1 LLSSGLAVLAVA
13 AALFAASPAEDSPV
27 LWPEEERQFFLDG
40 PGFLLS
46 EGARQELLSLDS
58 DARTRAIGLFLAQD
72 PDGETEINE
81 LVEGIERRRR
91 LAIADAATFLDDRA
105 RVLFLHGRPVER
117 MTVECGSTFVPI
129 EIWTVSPS
137 VSARRLVF
145 YRPAPTQPYRLWI
158 PLDSKR
164 ALYTSE
170 MEYWLDQYEELRGRI
185 RSRRFDLITCSE
197 TKLIDEVT
205 GIKGLTDYQDG
216 RPDSGELRKVLE
228 PPIDLADWA
237 TRAARTPEASTSEAS
252 TSEAGASDAAELR
265 SLEIEDAVVLFP
277 DRVQQRIVT
286 RFLITL
292 PADVD
297 LGTIT
302 DDETIEH
309 RLAVEGLVE
318 SGGEVL
324 ETFRV
329 RFKLPVHDDGLLKAL
344 AIERK
349 LRPAREYLVRLHLVD
364 EADGTEARVARGF
377 RVPTQPQ
384 AVEEPPVPEGVVVA
398 LGEELAQKRLAGK
411 DSLLI
416 VPPENDIILGVWRA
430 EALVTGER
438 IDKVVFL
445 VDDET
450 QLTRTR
456 APYSAEVRLAQ
467 FPTEQIIRA
476 EGYDSSGEL
485 VASDEV
491 VINQPRGAFKVR
503 ILEPA
508 RGAPIG
514 TRITA
519 RAEVVVPDERR
530 VTKVEFFIDDELRHS
545 RDKVPWQT
553 QLEIGETGA
562 LSYLTVVAVL
572 DDGSRAEQ
580 VRFLNA
586 PSYLEE
592 VDVNLVEVLTTV
604 LDRSNRP
611 MSGLTREEFEVLEDG
626 RQQRIEKFELV
637 EDLPL
642 SIGFAID
649 TSGSMEMALPEAQK
663 AAIGFLEN
671 LITPRDKVF
680 AVGFSGEPVLLIPPT
695 DDVRAVADALGDL
708 RSMGWTAL
716 HDAVVS
722 SLYYFRGT
730 RGRKA
735 LILLSDGD
743 DSASYYPFR
752 DALEYARRS
761 GVVIYSV
768 GIGVPGVKTGIRRK
782 LHGLAEETGGRN
794 FMIQRAEDL
803 DDVYRSIEEELR
815 SQYLVT
821 YSSDGT
827 GGVDTF
833 RTIEVKVRKGKL
845 KTRAVRGYYPS

>member
-1 LLSSGLAVLAVA
+1 MRRRFLLSSSIAVIAVA
-13 AALFAASPAEDSPV
+13 AVVIAASPIGDSPV
-27 LWPEEERQFFLDG
+27 LWPENEREFVLDG
-40 PGFLLS
+40 PGLLLS
-46 EGARQELLSLDS
+46 QEARQELL
-58 DARTRAIGLFLAQD
+58 GLASEERRRVIDEFLAQD
-72 PDGETEINE
+72 PIEETEINE
-81 LVEGIERRRR
+81 LRVGIERRRR
-91 LAIADAATFLDDRA
+91 LAISEASTFLDDRA
-105 RVLFLHGRPVER
+105 RALFLHGPPIDR
-117 MTVECGSTFVPI
+117 TKVECGATFVPL
-129 EIWTVSPS
+129 EVWTVSAA
-137 VSARRLVF
+137 VSSRRLVF
-145 YRPAPTQPYRLWI
+145 YRPEATQPYRLWI

-170 MEYWLDQYEELRGRI
+170 MEYWLEQYEELRSRI
-185 RSRRFDLITCSE
+185 RSKRFDLITCSE

-205 GIKGLTDYQDG
+205 GIKGLTGYQDG
-216 RPDSGELRKVLE
+216 RPDTGELRRVLE
-228 PPIDLADWA
+228 APADLAAWS
-237 TRAARTPEASTSEAS
+237 RMAAGTPE
-252 TSEAGASDAAELR
+252 GPQPGL
-265 SLEIEDAVVLFP
+265 LEVEETVVLFP
-277 DRVQQRIVT
+277 ERVRQRLVT
-286 RFLITL
+286 RLLITL
-292 PADVD
+292 PAGVE
-297 LGTIT
+297 LGSVTE
-302 DDETIEH
+302 DDRTEH
-309 RLAVEGLVE
+309 RLAVDGVIEEGD
-318 SGGEVL
+318 EVF

-329 RFKLPVHDDGLLKAL
+329 RFKLPVPQEDQMIAL
-344 AIERK
+344 ALERR
-349 LRPAREYLVRLHLVD
+349 LRPGRAYLVRLHLVD
-364 EADGTEARVARGF
+364 EVDGREVRLSRGF
-377 RVPTQPQ
+377 LVPGQPQ
-384 AVEEPPVPEGVVVA
+384 VVEEPPVPEGVVLA
-398 LGEELAQKRLAGK
+398 LGEQLASRRLPGK
-411 DSLLI
+411 DSLLL

-445 VDDET
+445 VDSEV

-456 APYSAEVRLAQ
+456 APFSAEVRLSQ

-476 EGYDSSGEL
+476 EGYDSAGEL

-503 ILEPA
+503 ILEPS
-508 RGAPIG
+508 RGAVIG
-514 TRITA
+514 GRISA

-530 VTKVEFFIDDELRHS
+530 VAKVEFFINDDLRET
-545 RDKVPWQT
+545 RDKVPWQA
-553 QLEIGETGA
+553 QLEVPGGGE
-562 LSYLTVVAVL
+562 LSYLTVVATL

-611 MSGLTREEFEVLEDG
+611 VAGLTREEFEVMEDG
-626 RQQRIEKFELV
+626 RPQKIEKFELV

-642 SIGFAID
+642 SVGFAID

-671 LITPRDKVF
+671 LITPRDRVF
-680 AVGFSGEPVLLIPPT
+680 AVGFAGEPELLIPPT
-695 DDVRAVADALGDL
+695 DDVRAIEGALEEL
-708 RSMGWTAL
+708 RSVGWTAL
-716 HDAVVS
+716 HDAIIS

-768 GIGVPGVKTGIRRK
+768 GIGVSGLKTGIRRK
-782 LHGLAEETGGRN
+782 LNQLAEETGGRT
-794 FMIQRAEDL
+794 FVIERAEDL
-803 DDVYRSIEEELR
+803 KDVYSSIEEELR

-821 YSSDGT
+821 YSSDGK
-827 GGVDTF
+827 GDPETF

-845 KTRAVRGYYPS
+845 KTRSTRGYYPS